1 MLCTRLFAKTL
12 LLAALA
18 VASPPLAAQTA
29 SSADTQNEPL
39 TVLLDWFVNPDH
51 GPLIVA
57 QQKGYFRDQNLE
69 VELIAPADPSAPP
82 RLVAAGKG
90 DIAIS
95 YQPQLHLF
103 ADQGLPL
110 MRFGT
115 LVATPLN
122 SLVVLQSSGIDSIS
136 KLRGRKVGFSVGG
149 FEDAILGAML
159 KKHGLSLKDIELINV
174 NFSLTPALLS
184 KSVDAVIGAFRNFEL
199 NQLDI
204 EGSPGRAFYVEEE
217 GVPPYEE
224 LIFLAHND
232 RRDDIRLYRFLRA
245 VEAATLHI
253 INYPQESWKSFA
265 AFDPQLDNPLNRRA
279 WRDTLPRL
287 ALRPMALDV
296 DRYRQFAR
304 FLSKNRIIRK
314 PPPPPC
320 YLHSFRNRQAL
331 EARAKPA
338 NKARRQ
344 ERKKQRNQTLKR
356 LCPPA
361 LQPSS

>member
-1 MLCTRLFAKTL
+1 MLCNRLFTQAL
-12 LLAALA
+12 LSAVLA
-18 VASPPLAAQTA
+18 VAPLPLAAQTTSA
-29 SSADTQNEPL
+29 SDNQNEPL

-51 GPLIVA
+51 GPLILA
-57 QQKGYFRDQNLE
+57 QQKGYFRDQNLK

-159 KKHGLSLKDIELINV
+159 RKHGLDLKDVELINV

-204 EGSPGRAFYVEEE
+204 EGAPGRAFYVEEE

-232 RRDDIRLYRFLRA
+232 RRDDLRLYRFLRA
-245 VEAATLHI
+245 IEAATLYI
-253 INYPQESWKSFA
+253 VNYPQESWKSFV
-265 AFDPQLDNPLNRRA
+265 AFDPQLDTPLNRRA
-279 WRDTLPRL
+279 WRDTLPRF
-287 ALRPMALDV
+287 ALRPQALDV
-296 DRYRQFAR
+296 DRYIQFAH

-314 PPPPPC
+314 PPPPGC
-320 YLHSFRNRQAL
+320 YLHSFRNPKAPQANTDPAD
-331 EARAKPA
+331 EAR
-338 NKARRQ
+338 RE
-344 ERKKQRNQTLKR
+344 ERKKQRNQAMER
-356 LCPPA
+356 LCPQI
-361 LQPSS
+361 LS

>member
-1 MLCTRLFAKTL
+1 MLCRRLFSQTL
-12 LLAALA
+12 LSAALA
-18 VASPPLAAQTA
+18 VAPLPLVAQTA
-29 SSADTQNEPL
+29 SPDNQNEPL
-39 TVLLDWFVNPDH
+39 IVLLDWFVNPDH
-51 GPLIVA
+51 GPLILA

-122 SLVVLQSSGIDSIS
+122 SLVVLQSSGIDSIA
-136 KLRGRKVGFSVGG
+136 KLKGRRVGFSVGG

-159 KKHGLSLKDIELINV
+159 KKHGLNLSDIKLINV

-184 KSVDAVIGAFRNFEL
+184 KGVDAVIGAFRNFEL
-199 NQLDI
+199 NQLEI
-204 EGSPGRAFYVEEE
+204 EGAPGRAFYVEEE

-245 VEAATLHI
+245 IEAATLYI
-253 INYPQESWKSFA
+253 VNYPQQSWKSFV
-265 AFDPQLDNPLNRRA
+265 AFDPQLDTPLNRRA
-279 WRDTLPRL
+279 WKDTLPRF
-287 ALRPMALDV
+287 ALRPLALDT
-296 DRYRQFAR
+296 DRYRRFAR
-304 FLSKNRIIRK
+304 FLNENGIIRK
-314 PPPPPC
+314 PPPPRC
-320 YLHSFRNRQAL
+320 YLHSFRNHRAL
-331 EARAKPA
+331 QTKTKPA
-338 NKARRQ
+338 DRARR
-344 ERKKQRNQTLKR
+344 EARKKQRNQALKR
-356 LCPPA
+356 LCPSA
-361 LQPSS
+361 LQPAS

>member
-1 MLCTRLFAKTL
+1 MPLNRLFAPTL
-12 LLAALA
+12 MLAALA
-18 VASPPLAAQTA
+18 VAPLPLAAQSD
-29 SSADTQNEPL
+29 SSDIQDKHL

-51 GPLIVA
+51 GPLILA
-57 QQKGYFRDQNLE
+57 QQKGYFRDQGLE

-122 SLVVLQSSGIDSIS
+122 SLVVLRSSGIDSIAQ
-136 KLRGRKVGFSVGG
+136 LRGRKVGFSVGG

-159 KKHGLSLKDIELINV
+159 KKYGLNLRDVELINV

-184 KSVDAVIGAFRNFEL
+184 RSVDAVIGAFRNFEL
-199 NQLDI
+199 NQLDL
-204 EGSPGRAFYVEEE
+204 EGNPGRAFYVEEE

-224 LIFLAHND
+224 LIFVAHND

-245 VEAATLHI
+245 IEAATLYI
-253 INYPQESWKSFA
+253 INYPQESWKSFV
-265 AFDPQLDNPLNRRA
+265 AFDPQLDTPLNRRA
-279 WRDTLPRL
+279 WQDTLPRF
-287 ALRPMALDV
+287 ALRPLALDV
-296 DRYRQFAR
+296 DRYRQFAD

-314 PPPPPC
+314 PPPPRC
-320 YLHSFRNRQAL
+320 YLHSFRHGKAL
-331 EARAKPA
+331 EANAKSTD
-338 NKARRQ
+338 KERQ
-344 ERKKQRNQTLKR
+344 KKRKKQRNQILKR
-356 LCPPA
+356 LCPSP
-361 LQPSS
+361 LQPAS